1 MSRLLYLDCVGG
13 AAGDMVLGALLD
25 AGASIERVRGGL
37 AGLGV
42 PGLEVRVGRATRH
55 GIDAA
60 RVEVSAATDQPHR
73 RWRDVREMIGGAG
86 LPERA
91 AARALAAF
99 RALAEAEGRVHGVSA
114 DEVRFHEVG
123 EVDALAEVCGAAL
136 ALEDLDVERV
146 QCSPLALGRGTVE
159 AAHGRLPLPAPAV
172 LELLRGAPV
181 QGSDAGAETVT
192 PTGAA
197 LCVALSEG
205 FGEIP
210 AMRLEAVGNGAG
222 GRDRGPVPNLV
233 RAMVGEPLEV
243 GDTGSEGRVSLLETN
258 LDDVTGELL
267 PDAAAASFAAGAL
280 DVWTTPAQMK
290 KGRPGVV
297 LSALARPEDERA
309 VALAMVRETGTL
321 GVRTADLRRLE
332 LAREWRTVQ
341 VGGEAVRVKVGRLDG
356 VPTSVAPEH
365 EDCRRAAER
374 TGRSVRAVWAAALLA
389 ASGDGAAGHDG

>member
-25 AGASIERVRGGL
+25 AGASVERVRSGL

-42 PGLEVRVGRATRH
+42 PGLELCVGRTTRQ

-60 RVEVSAATDQPHR
+60 RVEVRAGAGQPHR
-73 RWRDVREMIGGAG
+73 RWRDVREMITGAG

-91 AARALAAF
+91 AERALEVF
-99 RALAEAEGRVHGVSA
+99 RRLAEAEGSVHGVPV

-123 EVDALAEVCGAAL
+123 EADALAEVCGAAL

-146 QCSPLALGRGTVE
+146 RCSPLALGRGTVE

-181 QGSDAGAETVT
+181 HGSDAGAETVT

-205 FGEIP
+205 FGDIP
-210 AMRLEAVGNGAG
+210 PMRLEVVGNGAG
-222 GRDRGPVPNLV
+222 ARDRGPVPNLV
-233 RAMVGEPLEV
+233 RALVGEPLAA
-243 GDTGSEGRVSLLETN
+243 GDGGSEGRVSLLETN
-258 LDDVTGELL
+258 LDDVAGELL

-280 DVWTTPAQMK
+280 DVWTTPVQMK

-297 LSALARPEDERA
+297 LSALVRPERERA
-309 VALAMVRETGTL
+309 VARAMVRETGTL
-321 GVRTADLRRLE
+321 GVRTTEVRRLE
-332 LAREWRTVQ
+332 LDREWRTVR

-356 VPTSVAPEH
+356 VQMSVAPEH

-374 TGRSVRAVWAAALLA
+374 TGRSVRTVWAEALAA
-389 ASGDGAAGHDG
+389 ASGDRKPGHDG